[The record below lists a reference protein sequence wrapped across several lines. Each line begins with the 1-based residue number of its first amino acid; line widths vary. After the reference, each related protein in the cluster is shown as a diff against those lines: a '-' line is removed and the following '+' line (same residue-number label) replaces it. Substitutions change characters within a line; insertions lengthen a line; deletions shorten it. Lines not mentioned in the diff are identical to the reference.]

1 VIVRSAFADSP
12 GIRHA
17 FFTCEGGVSEGI
29 YASLN
34 CGFGSDDD
42 PERVAENRRR
52 ALAALGMPKND
63 LLTVHQVH
71 SADAL
76 VVDSADDLAHR
87 PRADAMVTATPG
99 LTLGILTADCAPVLL
114 ADPEAGVIGAA
125 HAGWRGALSGILA
138 ATVER
143 MLVLGARRDA
153 LRAAVGPAIGHAS
166 YEVGPDFPAPF
177 LAEDESN
184 AAYFEPAPRQ
194 GHHLFDLAGYVA
206 AALRRAG
213 VADIDVV
220 AADTYRDERFFSYR
234 RNTHRGVGDY
244 GRQLSAITLV
254 S

>member
-114 ADPEAGVIGAA
+114 ADPEAAVIGAA

-143 MLVLGARRDA
+143 MLVLGARRGA
-153 LRAAVGPAIGHAS
+153 IRAAVGPAIGHAS

-194 GHHLFDLAGYVA
+194 GHHQFDLAGYVA